1 MSSFYSTAYL
11 VGNPLDSDFFGND
24 LSTKFL
30 ILRQEGNRTSMQ
42 VFYIDKKVKP
52 ISKISVVVVMSPD
65 DSYLLMDS
73 VIAFYPEYFRN
84 CASLTKVKDQLKN
97 ITFLDLQLNKPDG
110 WERLREEA
118 FPYFKKLR
126 INTATFDE
134 NWKLDR

>member
-1 MSSFYSTAYL
+1 
-11 VGNPLDSDFFGND
+11 
-24 LSTKFL
+24 
-30 ILRQEGNRTSMQ
+30 MQ

-52 ISKISVVVVMSPD
+52 ISKISVVVVMTPGD
-65 DSYLLMDS
+65 PYLLMDS

>member
-11 VGNPLDSDFFGND
+11 VGNPLDSDFFGDD
-24 LSTKFL
+24 LSPKFL
-30 ILRQEGNRTSMQ
+30 ILRQEGNRTSMH
-42 VFYIDKKVKP
+42 VLYIDKKVKP
-52 ISKISVVVVMSPD
+52 ISNINVVVVMAPD
-65 DSYLLMDS
+65 DPYLLMDS